1 MDMDC
6 DNENCEADV
15 QMKCAPY
22 LCIVAV
28 ICVYVILC
36 VCGCNGV
43 HTWIEEAVS
52 KCDDAFE
59 CVVVL
64 DQCAQWNRCLCTWT
78 TTNNTLNSD
87 YIHSNMHCFLITNT
101 DCIIIS
107 NIELNVEW

>member
-1 MDMDC
+1 
-6 DNENCEADV
+6 V
-15 QMKCAPY
+15 RCAAY
-22 LCIVAV
+22 LFAV
-28 ICVYVILC
+28 TQRSDDASSS
-36 VCGCNGV
+36 VCGCDGV

-52 KCDDAFE
+52 KCDDRFE

-64 DQCAQWNRCLCTWT
+64 DQCAHWNRCMCTCT

>member
-64 DQCAQWNRCLCTWT
+64 DQYEHGNVASVHEPSRITHSIYTPSFKTSIASSSSTRFALSFR
-78 TTNNTLNSD
+78 TLS
-87 YIHSNMHCFLITNT
+87 
-101 DCIIIS
+101 
-107 NIELNVEW
+107 

>member
-1 MDMDC
+1 MRC
-6 DNENCEADV
+6 AAYLFIV
-15 QMKCAPY
+15 TQMSSDASSS
-22 LCIVAV
+22 
-28 ICVYVILC
+28 
-36 VCGCNGV
+36 VCGCDGV
-43 HTWIEEAVS
+43 HTWIEETVS

-101 DCIIIS
+101 HCIIIS